1 MRWYADNSELN
12 GIREAEIPDIL
23 LFGGIA
29 VAPDAEEPLSR
40 AIELVKSKYGHPRA
54 PVKWNF
60 KDLKALYEKQ
70 NQEALY
76 ERLRDSSKQWREEIF
91 QAANAFDFTI
101 IVACVESYS
110 IKRQNIKDKKVALT
124 QHVFSNGLMRLALHA
139 QEVQPDRVQVILDWP
154 DKGDSRP
161 FDSEYASAFSRGKTA
176 DGSVAYYSGLLSNL
190 GFLDS
195 ATFTNMHHNTLLQFA
210 DLVVGATRELIECAY
225 EKKKDAF
232 GVDVLKEVSK
242 HFRGAPNQIYGRGIS
257 VPSGNSKLCTAVQ
270 AYVKKNLNA

>member
-29 VAPDAEEPLSR
+29 VAPHAEAPLR
-40 AIELVKSKYGHPRA
+40 QAIELVKGKYGHTRA

-70 NQEALY
+70 NQTALY
-76 ERLRDSSKQWREEIF
+76 EHLKDTSKQWREELF
-91 QAANAFDFTI
+91 QAANEFDFTI

-110 IKRQNIKDKKVALT
+110 IKRANIKDNKFALT
-124 QHVFSNGLMRLALHA
+124 QYVFSNGLMRLALHA
-139 QEVQPDRVQVILDWP
+139 QETGPDRIQVILDWP
-154 DKGDSRP
+154 DKGDSKP
-161 FDSEYASAFSRGKTA
+161 FDSEYASAFSKGKTA
-176 DGSVAYYSGLLSNL
+176 DGSVAYYSGPLSKL

-232 GVDVLKEVSK
+232 GVDALKLVSK
-242 HFRGAPNQIYGRGIS
+242 HFRGSPNHIYGRGIS
-257 VPSGNSKLCTAVQ
+257 VPSGNAQLRTAVQ
-270 AYVKKNLNA
+270 AYVKENLNA

>member
-29 VAPDAEEPLSR
+29 VEAHAEASLR
-40 AIELVKSKYGHPRA
+40 QAIESVKGKYGHPRA

-60 KDLKALYEKQ
+60 KDLKTLYEKQ
-70 NQEALY
+70 NQTALY
-76 ERLRDSSKQWREEIF
+76 EQLRDSSKQWREEIF
-91 QAANAFDFTI
+91 QVANAFDFTI

-110 IKRQNIKDKKVALT
+110 VKRKNIKDNKFGLT

-139 QEVQPDRVQVILDWP
+139 QEMKPDRVQVILDWP
-154 DKGDSRP
+154 DKGDSKP
-161 FDSEYASAFSRGKTA
+161 FDSEYASAFSKGRTA
-176 DGSVAYYSGLLSNL
+176 DGSVPYFSGTLSNL

-195 ATFTNMHHNTLLQFA
+195 ATYTNMYHSTLLQFA
-210 DLVVGATRELIECAY
+210 DLVVGAARELIECAH

-232 GVDVLKEVSK
+232 GVDVLKLVSN
-242 HFRGAPNQIYGRGIS
+242 HFRGAPNNIYGRGIS
-257 VPSGNSKLCTAVQ
+257 VPSGNVALRTAVQ
-270 AYVKKNLNA
+270 AYVKGNLNA